1 MNRVKTFA
9 LLSSAVA
16 VTLAVWGNQALTK
29 DAKKQLVILSTSD
42 VIGYTTP
49 CG

>member
-1 MNRVKTFA
+1 MTRVKTFA
-9 LLSSAVA
+9 LLAT
-16 VTLAVWGNQALTK
+16 VTAAALAVWAHQARTA
-29 DAKKQLVILSTSD
+29 DAKKPFVVLSTSD

>member
-1 MNRVKTFA
+1 MTRVKTFA
-9 LLSSAVA
+9 LLATATAAV
-16 VTLAVWGNQALTK
+16 LAVWAHSARTA
-29 DAKKQLVILSTSD
+29 DAKKTVVVLSTSD

>member
-1 MNRVKTFA
+1 MKTFT
-9 LLSSAVA
+9 LLATATAAVL
-16 VTLAVWGNQALTK
+16 TLWAHQARTA
-29 DAKKQLVILSTSD
+29 DAKKPLVVLSTSD